1 MLFAATLLL
10 TISCDEETTTTHKEK
25 GNEQGFETKDLTAFV
40 EGDEASRTTAE
51 YFDNGGTDRGL
62 HFYWTE
68 GDRLWVNTGT
78 ASSPTLT
85 KDQRNNIS
93 SMLAPHP
100 TMPTTAI
107 KRATTAK
114 FYFNGTFSAPSYP
127 VRYTGKGNP
136 DGDKVTIKS
145 VQSQTVANDAS
156 HIAEDGDCGTATATQ
171 PLGSGK
177 YNFVLKHKASYATF
191 LPYNSP
197 GAITIGHITKI
208 EVTADQA
215 LAGTYHFDDNGIN
228 TTSALAS
235 SNNIKLTLNNFP
247 IPKAADAKTNAATM
261 VIAPGTY
268 TNFKVEYTL
277 REGTNTAT
285 ITKTYPSVTFTPGH
299 NKKVSQDLQISVFNE
314 SLYYLWDA
322 QRHYWYNYENEQP
335 FINQGD
341 PGATQGMHNPN
352 VVLDARWFSMSYPGY
367 GIRND
372 AQTTLF
378 RTLPN
383 VNELW
388 WYIKKGNPHWES
400 PTTRLMIRKGHFQNV
415 TMGGLWLR
423 KKSVIVAH
431 LKAHEGYPA
440 VLTWDDMKE
449 GYWDSPAA
457 PHEDYRTK
465 DAYTNIGVVSGTP
478 TNTADYF
485 FLPTLGCYFGGWLAG
500 FGIFGSYWSSSAY
513 PLNSG
518 SAYYLYFKN
527 GQVVINNTSRDSGY
541 QTKPFE

>member
-10 TISCDEETTTTHKEK
+10 TISCAEETTTTHKEK
-25 GNEQGFETKDLTAFV
+25 DNEQGFETKDLTAFV

-100 TMPTTAI
+100 TMPTTAV

-114 FYFNGTFSAPSYP
+114 FYFNGIFSAPSYP

-145 VQSQTVANDAS
+145 VQSQTVPNDAS

-197 GAITIGHITKI
+197 GAITIGHIIKI

-285 ITKTYPSVTFTPGH
+285 VTKTYPSVTFTPGH
-299 NKKVSQDLQISVFNE
+299 NKKVSQDLQIPAFNH
-314 SLYYLWDA
+314 SLYYMWDA
-322 QRHYWYNYENEQP
+322 KYNYWYNHLKADGTPDGDYPKHNSDPRWHNENM
-335 FINQGD
+335 
-341 PGATQGMHNPN
+341 PG
-352 VVLDARWFSMSYPGY
+352 L

-372 AQTTLF
+372 AQTPLF
-378 RTLPN
+378 KTIPN
-383 VNELW
+383 VNEMLW
-388 WYIKKGNPHWES
+388 YVYNGDPHIVNLTS
-400 PTTRLMIRKGHFQNV
+400 QLMVYNGHLKWIN
-415 TMGGLWLR
+415 MKGLWL
-423 KKSVIVAH
+423 KK
-431 LKAHEGYPA
+431 KAKIMADENITEEQMKNGYPKNNP
-440 VLTWDDMKE
+440 TDWRIE
-449 GYWDSPAA
+449 
-457 PHEDYRTK
+457 PHIWNNLITVN
-465 DAYTNIGVVSGTP
+465 TNPVP
-478 TNTADYF
+478 NTTDYF
-485 FLPTLGCYFGGWLAG
+485 FLPALGCYYESGGLINFSEEG
-500 FGIFGSYWSSSAY
+500 FYWSSSAY
-513 PLNSG
+513 TRSVGAPYLLHFDSG
-518 SAYYLYFKN
+518 SIEVTIALVRRF
-527 GQVVINNTSRDSGY
+527 GY
-541 QTKPFE
+541 IAKPFE